1 MDANPM
7 TYHPKSDF
15 MRVMIERGFLADC
28 TDYQGLDE
36 ALVNGVV
43 PAYIG
48 FDATAKS
55 LHVGSLIQIM
65 MLRWLQKTGHRPI
78 VLMGGGTTKVGDPSF
93 RADERPLLTPD
104 QIDANIAGIREV
116 FSAYVSFG
124 DGPTDALLVNN
135 AEWLDRLNYL
145 DFLRDIGRHFSVNRM
160 LSFESVKSRLDRE
173 QSLSF
178 LEFNYMILQAYD
190 FLELN
195 RRYGCRL
202 QIGGSDQ
209 WGNIING
216 IDLTRRVLDVEIF
229 GLTSPLLTTSD
240 GKKMG
245 KSQQGAVW
253 LNSEMLSPY
262 EFWQFWRN
270 TTDADVGRFLKLYTE
285 LPLEECERLGAAEGA
300 AINDAKIVLA
310 NEVTTLLHGRAAAQ
324 AAAATARDVFEKGGV
339 GDDLPTLALSA
350 DEIGDGLSIVQA
362 FVRTGLAQSGKEAKR
377 LMADG
382 GARMNDADVTDPG
395 LMITAADLA
404 QPIKLSAGRKRH
416 ALVTLAG

>member
-1 MDANPM
+1 M

-15 MRVMIERGFLADC
+15 MRVMMTRGFLADC
-28 TDYQGLDE
+28 TDYQALDE
-36 ALVNGVV
+36 ALVKGVV
-43 PAYIG
+43 PGYIG

-65 MLRWLQKTGHRPI
+65 MLRWLQKSGGKPI

-93 RADERPLLTPD
+93 RAEERPLLTNA
-104 QIDANIAGIREV
+104 QIDDNIAGIKRA
-116 FSAYVSFG
+116 FAPYVVFG
-124 DGPTDALLVNN
+124 DGPGDAVMVNN
-135 AEWLDRLNYL
+135 AEWLDDLNYL
-145 DFLRDIGRHFSVNRM
+145 SFLRDIGKHFSVNRM

-195 RRYGCRL
+195 RRYGCL
-202 QIGGSDQ
+202 VQMGGSDQ

-216 IDLTRRVLDVEIF
+216 VDLTRRVIDAEVY

-245 KSQQGAVW
+245 KSAGGAVW
-253 LNSEMLSPY
+253 LNADLLSPY

-285 LPLEECERLGAAEGA
+285 IDLDECNRLGALSGA
-300 AINDAKIVLA
+300 DINAAKIVLA
-310 NEVTTLLHGRAAAQ
+310 NAVTTLLHGAN
-324 AAAATARDVFEKGGV
+324 AAATAEATAREVFEKGGI
-339 GDDLPTLALSA
+339 GDDLPTFAVSDAELA
-350 DEIGDGLSIVQA
+350 EGLGIVQLL
-362 FVRTGLAQSGKEAKR
+362 VRSGLAASGKDAKR
-377 LMADG
+377 LIAEG
-382 GARMNDADVTDPG
+382 GARMNDVMVTDAGWRVAAANLP
-395 LMITAADLA
+395 LKLTAG
-404 QPIKLSAGRKRH
+404 KKRH
-416 ALVTLAG
+416 ALILLS

>member
-1 MDANPM
+1 M

-36 ALVNGVV
+36 AFSTSVV

-65 MLRWLQKTGHRPI
+65 MLRWLQKTGHKPI
-78 VLMGGGTTKVGDPSF
+78 TLMGGGTTKVGDPSF
-93 RADERPLLTPD
+93 RADERPLLTAA
-104 QIDANIAGIREV
+104 QIDDNIDGIKQV
-116 FSAYVSFG
+116 FAKYIDYG
-124 DGPTDALLVNN
+124 EGPTGALMLNN
-135 AEWLDRLNYL
+135 AEWLDGLNYL
-145 DFLRDIGRHFSVNRM
+145 EFLRDIGRHFSVNRM

-195 RRYGCRL
+195 RRYGCLL
-202 QIGGSDQ
+202 QMGGSDQ
-209 WGNIING
+209 WGNIVNG
-216 IDLTRRVLDVEIF
+216 IDLTRRVLDHEIY

-245 KSQQGAVW
+245 KTADGAVW
-253 LNSEMLSPY
+253 LNADMRSPY

-285 LPLEECERLGAAEGA
+285 IDIEECNRLGALQGSE
-300 AINDAKIVLA
+300 INEAKVVLA
-310 NEVTTLLHGRAAAQ
+310 DAVTTLCHGAAAAAAAQ
-324 AAAATARDVFEKGGV
+324 ATAREVFERGGM
-339 GDDLPTLALSA
+339 GDELPTLVLSA
-350 DEIGDGLSIVQA
+350 DEVANGISVVQLV
-362 FVRTGLAQSGKEAKR
+362 VRTGLAKSGKDAKR
-377 LMADG
+377 LIAEN
-382 GARMNDADVTDPG
+382 GARLNDAPLTDAG
-395 LMITAADLA
+395 LMLDAGAFD
-404 QPIKLSAGRKRH
+404 QPVKLSAGKKRH
-416 ALVTLAG
+416 ALIKLA